1 MSAELSEK
9 RSLSLGWLEYAV
21 FKLDGWLRRRQGIYE
36 YTADSRCLFRAE
48 LGRADRPVVLAD
60 GTRLAAGDPILVL
73 HLWNEHIP
81 AMGLAGP
88 TVAWARQVCRHAHLS
103 LRELARYLQ
112 QYPALDIAA
121 ICGDM
126 HLGSARQT
134 EQFTRLVSR
143 YGFEAVDDGE
153 AETDGALHRIGKSI
167 LVLFL
172 VAATNPV
179 ALRSAVF
186 RRFHKRVFM
195 SRAMLVRRYRS
206 GSGVPPP
213 TLR

>member
-9 RSLSLGWLEYAV
+9 RASALGWLEWV

-36 YTADSRCLFRAE
+36 YTTDRRCLFRAE
-48 LGRADRPVVLAD
+48 IGRAERALVLAD
-60 GTRLAAGDPILVL
+60 GTQLAAGDPILIL
-73 HLWNEHIP
+73 HFWNENIP
-81 AMGLAGP
+81 PMGLGGP
-88 TVAWARQVCRHAHLS
+88 SVAWARQVSRAAHVS

-112 QYPALDIAA
+112 QHPELGVVA

-143 YGFEAVDDGE
+143 YGFETVDE
-153 AETDGALHRIGKSI
+153 SEVETRGALHRIGKYI
-167 LVLFL
+167 LVFLL

-179 ALRSAVF
+179 ALRGTIL
-186 RRFHKRVFM
+186 RRFHRRVFI
-195 SRAMLVRRYRS
+195 SRPMLIRRYR
-206 GSGVPPP
+206 
-213 TLR
+213 